1 MSVVKNHVAA
11 TIEKQRL
18 NSRMDRERKEW
29 DAEQEGIRGQELRV
43 KMAKFL
49 LERQQ
54 ENDVLNYVIE
64 KEANDSDE
72 DFNVF
77 DQLAQKVEEDALGQK
92 LREDFSKKLV
102 GEKARI
108 VTDTAEEKIGY
119 RIDPDQLDETLKKHA
134 DQPAP
139 RLQFVGSPRS
149 PLERS
154 QKDFNKQVGS
164 NYYDDN
170 LQLNQAPQQNPL
182 AMSIQREIA
191 EMSQKVVLVSEEH

>member
-154 QKDFNKQVGS
+154 
-164 NYYDDN
+164 
-170 LQLNQAPQQNPL
+170 
-182 AMSIQREIA
+182 
-191 EMSQKVVLVSEEH
+191 